1 MNYMAE
7 PKIAVQNMEFSQYDA
22 VNTEARKLMPE
33 ELRNAPAM
41 NIPQEVLN
49 KSEVI
54 MDLGADNEKYNKIWD
69 EIKM

>member
-1 MNYMAE
+1 
-7 PKIAVQNMEFSQYDA
+7 
-22 VNTEARKLMPE
+22 
-33 ELRNAPAM
+33 M